1 MDTKEDLLAGETSS
15 DESDEE
21 STELDFPR
29 AHQTSLLL
37 AIRAAVDQEDDV
49 IDYVRHSLLMCRRS
63 STAVVCRTLL
73 TVLAIISFVIGV
85 VRYGECP
92 YEQELPLF
100 LVLHG
105 AAMVARTS
113 LHIANVCYTTRPDD
127 TERNT
132 LTTLNDVI
140 SVFVVLWTLTGSVW
154 TFGIFQYVDMTDMDN
169 SEYCDLLVFMC
180 ACALLAVLYTLFLLF
195 VILVAGLMI
204 YFTVHKSHR
213 SSQLPFHRGTSR

>member
-49 IDYVRHSLLMCRRS
+49 IDYVRHSLLMCRR
-63 STAVVCRTLL
+63 
-73 TVLAIISFVIGV
+73 V